1 MGGVI
6 AYPRLDNPK
15 LGELTLEKRLPRMM
29 NLKQLFGFG
38 FLSLLTLATACEGD
52 EQYTASVPYQ
62 LGAGMTC
69 QQANIVKLRVKLGK
83 LADQVFE
90 GACDD
95 TGSLTLDGVQEGE
108 WSMVVEAIDAKG
120 IVTMSSSVAT
130 TPPVVNFRENDF
142 VTPRMTLASVPAKV
156 KLRWNLGFDT
166 CEKMELKGFR
176 VQAWDQSEARLLL
189 SGSIPCNAPLDAQSF
204 RDLADPN
211 GLLSGSDLQALT
223 IQPFLNNEQDF
234 GAPIQVKLPA
244 PPGPGYAVEVSFNCV
259 ASTPDVPGACGAG
272 ANGVVVEVK

>member
-1 MGGVI
+1 
-6 AYPRLDNPK
+6 
-15 LGELTLEKRLPRMM
+15 MM
-29 NLKQLFGFG
+29 NFKHLVRTGL
-38 FLSLLTLATACEGD
+38 LSLLALSTACEGD
-52 EQYTASVPYQ
+52 ESYVVSVPYQ

-95 TGSLTLDGVQEGE
+95 SGALTIEGVQEGE
-108 WSMVVEAIDAKG
+108 WSMVVEGVDPKG

-130 TPPVVNFRENDF
+130 VPPVVDFKENDMA
-142 VTPRMTLASVPAKV
+142 TPRMTLASVPAKV
-156 KLRWNLGFDT
+156 KLRWDLGFDT
-166 CEKMELKGFR
+166 CDKMQLKGFR
-176 VQAWDQSEARLLL
+176 IQAWDQSQARLLL
-189 SGSIPCNAPLDAQSF
+189 AGSIACNAPLDAQSF
-204 RDLADPN
+204 RNLADPN

-244 PPGPGYAVEVSFNCV
+244 PPGPGYAVEVSFKCV
-259 ASTPDVPGACGAG
+259 GSTPDVPGACGSG